1 MKQLLI
7 STLVCLNVCASYVFA
22 AQPTLSERQY
32 RVIESLQSDLAD
44 EQFKQV
50 IEDSTEASEAWDD
63 GLGLVLLLQ
72 IRGQA
77 FQLLEDD
84 KAAITALARAYSLQQ
99 LNGTRQTQLAMQLGQ
114 LYLSSDQWTQT
125 RELLSSALEQPL
137 PADENHP
144 AAAYVMLAL
153 AWQLDEK
160 QTTRWSKSIPL
171 LEKAL
176 LLSDD
181 APESWLALL
190 ASAQYQVKDYAG
202 AENTLKRLIDR
213 TSKTAVAQS
222 TSHKN
227 YWLQLASMQHLQ
239 GKTKAQLATLE
250 LADKLGILNSE
261 DEVLLLSQLQ
271 IMEGIPERAARRLQ
285 KGLKSQRLESST
297 ENQRR
302 IAIALQQGRDY
313 QGASDV
319 LLEAAKSSGDAS
331 YAVTAL
337 QLLLADGRCEDALI
351 VSDWLIA
358 HASNKDSANAMIS
371 AGQCSMELKQMDRA
385 RVYFQ
390 RALKQPQTT
399 NAARQWLDYL
409 HVLAEIEV
417 SS

>member
-1 MKQLLI
+1 MKRLFI
-7 STLVCLNVCASYVFA
+7 GALVCLSVCASFVFA

-50 IEDSTEASEAWDD
+50 VQDSTEASEAWDD

-84 KAAITALARAYSLQQ
+84 EAAIKALARAYSLQQ

-114 LYLSSDQWTQT
+114 LYLSTDQWSQT
-125 RELLSSALEQPL
+125 RELLSSALEKPL
-137 PADENHP
+137 PPDENHP
-144 AAAYVMLAL
+144 ATAYVMLAL

-160 QTTRWSKSIPL
+160 QTMRWSESIPL

-176 LLSDD
+176 LLSAD
-181 APESWLALL
+181 APELWLTLL

-202 AENTLKRLIDR
+202 AELTLKALIDR
-213 TSKTAVAQS
+213 SSETTITQS
-222 TSHKN
+222 VSHKN
-227 YWLQLASMQHLQ
+227 YWLQLASIQQLQ

-250 LADKLGILNSE
+250 LADKLDILDSK

-271 IMEGIPERAARRLQ
+271 IMEGIPERAARRLR
-285 KGLKSQRLESST
+285 KGLKSEQLENSV

-302 IAIALQQGRDY
+302 IAIALQQSRDY

-319 LLEAAKSSGDAS
+319 LLETAKSSGDVS

-337 QLLLADGRCEDALI
+337 QLLLADGHCESALG
-351 VSDWLIA
+351 VSDWLIVN
-358 HASNKDSANAMIS
+358 ASNKDSANAMIS
-371 AGQCSMELKQMDRA
+371 AGQCALELKQMDRA

-390 RALKQPQTT
+390 RALKLPQTA

-409 HVLAEIEV
+409 QVLAELE
-417 SS
+417 

>member
-1 MKQLLI
+1 MKRLLI
-7 STLVCLNVCASYVFA
+7 GALVCLSVCSSFVFA

-50 IEDSTEASEAWDD
+50 IQDSTEASDAWDD

-84 KAAITALARAYSLQQ
+84 EAAIKALARAYALQQ

-114 LYLSSDQWTQT
+114 LYLSTDQWSQT
-125 RELLSSALEQPL
+125 RELLSSALDQPL
-137 PADENHP
+137 PPDENHP
-144 AAAYVMLAL
+144 ATAYVMLAL

-160 QTTRWSKSIPL
+160 QTTRWSESITL

-176 LLSDD
+176 LQSDD
-181 APESWLALL
+181 APESWLTLL

-202 AENTLKRLIDR
+202 AELTLKALIDR
-213 TSKTAVAQS
+213 SSEINITQS
-222 TSHKN
+222 VSHKN
-227 YWLQLASMQHLQ
+227 YWLQLASIQQLQ

-250 LADKLGILNSE
+250 LADKLDILDSK

-271 IMEGIPERAARRLQ
+271 IMEGIPERAARRLR
-285 KGLKSQRLESST
+285 KGLKSEQLENSV

-302 IAIALQQGRDY
+302 IAIALQQSRDY

-319 LLEAAKSSGDAS
+319 LLETAKSSGDVS

-337 QLLLADGRCEDALI
+337 QLLLADGRCESALG
-351 VSDWLIA
+351 VSDWLIVN
-358 HASNKDSANAMIS
+358 ASNKDSANAMIS
-371 AGQCSMELKQMDRA
+371 AGQCALELKQMDRA

-390 RALKQPQTT
+390 RALKLPQTA

-409 HVLAEIEV
+409 QVLAELE
-417 SS
+417 